1 MYHARGEIF
10 GMNIF
15 CTSKGFTMKA
25 RGIVIIDYDID
36 GGFREVADE
45 QDKLEGAIASITKGN
60 KRVVFHQVAMKER
73 RGDVPPDIEKMKF
86 RST

>member
-1 MYHARGEIF
+1 
-10 GMNIF
+10 
-15 CTSKGFTMKA
+15 MKTRA
-25 RGIVIIDYDID
+25 IVIIDYDIE

-45 QDKLEGAIASITKGN
+45 QDTLEEAVKGVIKGN
-60 KRVVFHQVAMKER
+60 KRVTYHQVVMKER